1 MQHRRRIRLLRR
13 FVLGLAVAAFVA
25 PAAQAYIP
33 APEARVFD
41 EGGATVV
48 QGENKGDIA
57 LEQSR
62 PAVVVHGENKGD
74 LPRAGYVP
82 FVSDFPRAAPDPGG
96 DSTFAGY
103 RRALPQDYGIVRVEA
118 PSGPSAFDWGDA
130 FIGAGGALTL
140 LLLAGGATLA
150 TRHIGRPAAA

>member
-13 FVLGLAVAAFVA
+13 FVLGLAVAALVA

-33 APEARVFD
+33 ASEARVFD
-41 EGGATVV
+41 GGGAAVRPADEADGVV
-48 QGENKGDIA
+48 
-57 LEQSR
+57 LRRSR
-62 PAVVVHGENKGD
+62 PAVIVQGEDKGD
-74 LPRAGYVP
+74 LPKAGYVP
-82 FVSDFPRAAPDPGG
+82 FVSDFPRTAPGPGG
-96 DSTFAGY
+96 DSTLVGY
-103 RRALPQDYGIVRVEA
+103 RHALPQDYGVVRVEI

-140 LLLAGGATLA
+140 VLLAGGATLA